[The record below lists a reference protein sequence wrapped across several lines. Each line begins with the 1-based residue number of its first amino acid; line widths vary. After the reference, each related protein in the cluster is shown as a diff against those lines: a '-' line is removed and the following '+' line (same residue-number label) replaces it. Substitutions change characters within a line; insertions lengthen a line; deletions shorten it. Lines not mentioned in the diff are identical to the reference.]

1 MLTRYGIDLTILTE
15 TKNHGGSYEE
25 EYEVS
30 GTEYK
35 LFFAGP
41 ENGERN
47 HHGVTL
53 VVKAALWA
61 DWGSQWEPFSNRIIT
76 GWLKN
81 GRETILVVGAYAPTE
96 DSDECVKDD
105 FYDGLQQVLS
115 RTNVNQKVI
124 LLGDF
129 NANMNPMDGASDG
142 AIVRPYGC
150 WKRPTNE
157 NGLRLLDLCVATLA
171 SC

>member
-1 MLTRYGIDLTILTE
+1 MLTRHGIDLSILTE

-47 HHGVTL
+47 HHGVAL

-76 GWLKN
+76 GWLKMA
-81 GRETILVVGAYAPTE
+81 GRQSWWYAPTE

-105 FYDGLQQVLS
+105 FYDG
-115 RTNVNQKVI
+115 I
-124 LLGDF
+124 
-129 NANMNPMDGASDG
+129 
-142 AIVRPYGC
+142 
-150 WKRPTNE
+150 
-157 NGLRLLDLCVATLA
+157 
-171 SC
+171 